1 MEQGTEK
8 KANSPNSLSEFGEN
22 VILIDIWARGI
33 LKSMDCVKRK
43 LNYETRVKWNHRN
56 NF

>member
-1 MEQGTEK
+1 MKDGYINWNRGTEK
-8 KANSPNSLSEFGEN
+8 KANNLNSLSEFGEN

-43 LNYETRVKWNHRN
+43 
-56 NF
+56 